1 MSGPMDYT
9 RRVMAYG
16 LDVGELCR
24 EAVRAY
30 EPYYRDTDM
39 WGRLLTLPKWE
50 RVEVLISLY
59 GCLHFTAKVPDGEPL
74 DRALWVVA
82 HETSLFHKNVLYYND
97 SKETDDE
104 G

>member
-1 MSGPMDYT
+1 MELT

-24 EAVRAY
+24 VAVRTY
-30 EPYYRDTDM
+30 EPVYRDTDM
-39 WGRLLTLPKWE
+39 WWRLLTLPKWE

-59 GCLHFTAKVPDGEPL
+59 GCLHFTAKVPDGKPL
-74 DRALWVVA
+74 DRALWTVA
-82 HETSLFHKNVLYYND
+82 HETSLFHQNVLYYND